1 MAGMKPQLYILT
13 GGSRGM
19 GLAMARQILSQG
31 HQLLSIARHTHPD
44 LPVHA
49 QRHSAGLTQ
58 WQCDLAAPHACAQQ
72 LQDWLAR
79 TQPTDFERVVL
90 INNAGVIPPIA
101 PLSETNWH
109 AISQGLR
116 VGLEAPMVLTSA
128 FLQATAMWQLPR
140 LVLNI
145 SSGLG
150 RRAIASQATYCAAK
164 AGMDNFSLS
173 VALDEANKPN
183 GARICSL
190 APGVIDTDMQLQL
203 RSASAQDF
211 PDVGR
216 FAGLKATGSLTSPE
230 DAAARVLSWLDRPD
244 FGNPVIADV
253 RQV

>member
-1 MAGMKPQLYILT
+1 MISMKPQLYILT

-31 HQLLSIARHTHPD
+31 HQLLSIARQSNPELTA
-44 LPVHA
+44 HA
-49 QRHSAGLTQ
+49 QRYNAALTQ
-58 WQCDLAAPHACAQQ
+58 WQFDLATPHACAQQ
-72 LQDWLAR
+72 LQAWLASK
-79 TQPTDFERVVL
+79 QPTDFERVVL

-101 PLSETNWH
+101 ALSETDWQ
-109 AISQGLR
+109 AISQALR

-128 FLQATAMWQLPR
+128 FLQATAAWQLPR
-140 LVLNI
+140 QVLNI

-164 AGMDNFSLS
+164 AGMDNFSVS

-216 FAGLKATGSLTSPE
+216 FAGLKASGNLTSPE
-230 DAAARVLSWLDRPD
+230 DAAARVLAWLERPD

-253 RQV
+253 RQA